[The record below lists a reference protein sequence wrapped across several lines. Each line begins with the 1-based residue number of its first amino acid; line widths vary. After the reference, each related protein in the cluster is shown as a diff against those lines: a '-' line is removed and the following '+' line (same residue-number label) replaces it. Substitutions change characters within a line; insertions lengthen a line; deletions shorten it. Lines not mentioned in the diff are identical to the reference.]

1 LVGFEALVRWP
12 HPEGVLVD
20 PRQFVPLAREIGLIG
35 EIDSW
40 VLRSACRQVRAW
52 REDGLGGEDL
62 DISVNLSASQLA
74 DETLADRITDDL
86 VHCQFDPRSLILEIT
101 ENEVITDDAAT
112 LRNLAA
118 LRLLGVRIALDD
130 FGTGYSNLV
139 HLDRLPVDIVKIGR
153 SFVETLGSGDD
164 TRSMAAALIQLA
176 QTLGYGTMGEG
187 VETEAQMES
196 LRSLGCAR
204 AQGYYLCRPLD
215 TEAARWLLGAAHEL
229 RHTAWA
235 SR

>member
-1 LVGFEALVRWP
+1 
-12 HPEGVLVD
+12 VLVD
-20 PRQFVPLAREIGLIG
+20 PRQFVPLAQEIGFIG

-52 REDGLGGEDL
+52 REDGLGGEEL
-62 DISVNLSASQLA
+62 DVSVNLSASQLA
-74 DETLADRITDDL
+74 DETLADRIADDL
-86 VHCQFDPRSLILEIT
+86 FQCQFDPRSLILEIT

-118 LRLLGVRIALDD
+118 LRQLGVRIALDD

-176 QTLGYGTMGEG
+176 RTLGYGTMGEG
-187 VETEAQMES
+187 VETAAQMES

-215 TEAARWLLGAAHEL
+215 AEAARWLLGAAHEL
-229 RHTAWA
+229 RPTAWA